1 MNPSAIRE
9 GLPTNPATAFTAD
22 SAPPTPGPRV
32 RTPRHPLL
40 LILDTVASLRL
51 TVILFALS
59 LVLVFYGTWAQ
70 KELGTWTAVNSYF
83 RSAIAYIPLRVLL
96 FYTVDAKH
104 LPAITIPYPGGWLL
118 GGLLLANVIA
128 AHIVR
133 FKATWRRSGVLI
145 LHAGLI
151 LMMLGELV
159 TGIYAVEGHM
169 SIRVGESSNFIEHND
184 RPEIAFVKKMDAEK
198 EEVVA
203 VPGHLLREALTRG
216 DGVVQH
222 PDLPVDIKVKSVM
235 KNSKLIDK
243 FDPAANLATKGEGT
257 TVVAVDK
264 EEGAGAASS
273 QVDVPSV
280 YVSFFDKKTGAELGT
295 WLMSIWLNDAQ
306 PLTVDGATYDV
317 SLRFKRSYKPYTI
330 ALTKFEHKK
339 FVGTPTPK
347 DFRAHIDLRDA
358 ENKVEMK
365 GLQVYM
371 NNPLTYRGETF
382 YQSAVLQGD
391 SGTVFQ
397 VVRNPGWVLPY
408 LSCLMVSLGMLF
420 HFGIHLVG
428 FLEKTLPRAAAIPSV
443 ASSPPAASGSK
454 PRLPRLG

>member
-22 SAPPTPGPRV
+22 PTPATPGPRV

-51 TVILFALS
+51 TVILFALA

-128 AHIVR
+128 AHMVR

-151 LMMLGELV
+151 LMMLGELI

-184 RPEIAFVKKMDAEK
+184 RPEIAFVKKIDDKK

-203 VPGHLLREALTRG
+203 VPGNLLREALTRG
-216 DGVVQH
+216 DGLVKH

-243 FDPAANLATKGEGT
+243 FDPASNPATKGEGT
-257 TVVAVDK
+257 SVAAVER
-264 EEGAGAASS
+264 EEGAGAGSS
-273 QVDVPSV
+273 QVDVPSA
-280 YVSFFDKKTGAELGT
+280 YVSFLDKKTGADLGT
-295 WLMSIWLNDAQ
+295 WLMSIWLNDPQ
-306 PLTVDGATYDV
+306 PLTVDGTTYDV
-317 SLRFKRSYKPYTI
+317 SLRFKRSYKSYTI
-330 ALTKFEHKK
+330 KLNDFHHKK
-339 FVGTPTPK
+339 FVGVNIPK
-347 DFRAHIDLRDA
+347 DFKAFIEISDP

-371 NNPLTYRGETF
+371 NNPFTYRGETF
-382 YQSAVLQGD
+382 YQSAVLVGD

-397 VVRNPGWVLPY
+397 VVRNPGSLLPY
-408 LSCLMVSLGMLF
+408 LSCLMVSLGMLL

-428 FLEKTLPRAAAIPSV
+428 FLEKTLPRKAAVPSVVGSAAAT
-443 ASSPPAASGSK
+443 SGTK